1 MFVSIV
7 SNLDLSFEIEK
18 AQLNKTYK
26 NLIEFFKDNS
36 RYFDE
41 KKEYNLDVLVDGV
54 KIPQDMWGIADIS
67 RANTIK
73 IIIIPEGTML
83 AIIQI
88 IVMVVAVAYSIY
100 MYNKMKKQ
108 GNTSSL
114 AQGN

>member
-54 KIPQDMWGIADIS
+54 KIPQNMWGVADIS

-73 IIIIPEGTML
+73 IIIPKERSCMVIT
-83 AIIQI
+83 IQEK
-88 IVMVVAVAYSIY
+88 YE
-100 MYNKMKKQ
+100 
-108 GNTSSL
+108 
-114 AQGN
+114 

>member
-41 KKEYNLDVLVDGV
+41 NKEYNLDVLVDGV
-54 KIPQDMWGIADIS
+54 KIPQTMWGIADIS

-108 GNTSSL
+108 GN
-114 AQGN
+114 